1 MGAWWRV
8 AAKQSS
14 TCIEQPP
21 RAAEARAAFEN
32 VRATPC
38 APTRHRHAR
47 RSNGIEARELGD
59 SSHGVAVAIGA
70 PRFENG
76 GHGGGQQQGG
86 AHGGGEPSGLMCTGS
101 KSSIGFARPID
112 SKSGIGRPIHIRRRG
127 TDLSFPPYH
136 PPPSPAS
143 IRRLP
148 LPCWDRSIGGR
159 WNNFIPGRETARTA
173 RRPQAPDEQPAAWLC
188 RNHHA
193 ERFPRLE
200 DASSGARRDG

>member
-1 MGAWWRV
+1 MSEARRKRVDGSGEVGAWWRV

-21 RAAEARAAFEN
+21 RAAEARAAFET

-86 AHGGGEPSGLMCTGS
+86 AHGGGEPSGLLCTGS

-112 SKSGIGRPIHIRRRG
+112 SKFGDWPADSYKATWHRPE
-127 TDLSFPPYH
+127 LSPI
-136 PPPSPAS
+136 PPPAISCVYPAS
-143 IRRLP
+143 PPP
-148 LPCWDRSIGGR
+148 LLGQVDRSIGR
-159 WNNFIPGRETARTA
+159 
-173 RRPQAPDEQPAAWLC
+173 
-188 RNHHA
+188 
-193 ERFPRLE
+193 
-200 DASSGARRDG
+200 